1 MKKPSPEYDHW
12 MEHDIAYWRFVETED
27 VELAVSAQKGF
38 MSGVLGLGRLHS
50 IEGKSSSSFAQVVSR
65 LMDPVADNGR
75 IEHAVKWYLDKVKDL
90 LVRHAESEKAAGKS
104 IDYAVPK
111 AQSDA
116 AEEDELCK
124 LVGPECE
131 W

>member
-1 MKKPSPEYDHW
+1 MISRPTY
-12 MEHDIAYWRFVETED
+12 
-27 VELAVSAQKGF
+27 AVANN
-38 MSGVLGLGRLHS
+38 
-50 IEGKSSSSFAQVVSR
+50 
-65 LMDPVADNGR
+65 DR

-90 LVRHAESEKAAGKS
+90 LVRHAEAEKAAGKS